1 MAQGNFHQ
9 NAIKINEYMHDKTN
23 VPNPFQDSLR
33 YGYLNLRELYNRC
46 SDDIGDFGNT
56 KSIAITHCNEYDK
69 WDNDL
74 LINLFNDWNIYYS
87 DGETR
92 NDVDLR

>member
-1 MAQGNFHQ
+1 MEG
-9 NAIKINEYMHDKTN
+9 I
-23 VPNPFQDSLR
+23 LR
-33 YGYLNLRELYNRC
+33 YGHLNLRELYNRC

>member
-1 MAQGNFHQ
+1 MILEILETQ
-9 NAIKINEYMHDKTN
+9 N
-23 VPNPFQDSLR
+23 
-33 YGYLNLRELYNRC
+33 
-46 SDDIGDFGNT
+46 
-56 KSIAITHCNEYDK
+56 HCNEYDK